1 MFYQESY
8 KGYSPWG
15 GIQHSDVITRGLKS
29 VSTAGHGGYMVT
41 NTFANKYLSNAC
53 KKLGMKYRN
62 YLCYEEDCAYNL
74 VNYDLLK
81 YNPSIFEKIRGD
93 RPLEEIEFSIRK
105 SLSLYYP
112 EYLIEIG
119 VEPIK
124 EQYQIYL
131 NGLER
136 EKMIKEKH
144 PDLIICAISVDGE
157 VVKVLTADRKYHYV
171 TKESYRKSRENDS
184 DLISN
189 LLSKCELVE
198 DYEEGDV
205 VNG

>member
-15 GIQHSDVITRGLKS
+15 GIQCSDVIARGLKS
-29 VSTAGHGGYMVT
+29 VSTARHGGYMVT

-53 KKLGMKYRN
+53 RRLGMKYRN
-62 YLCYEEDCAYNL
+62 YLCYEEDCVYNL

-93 RPLEEIEFSIRK
+93 RPLEEIEFEIRK
-105 SLSLYYP
+105 SLSLHYP
-112 EYLIEIG
+112 KYLIEIG
-119 VEPIK
+119 VEPVK

-131 NGLER
+131 NNLER
-136 EKMIKEKH
+136 DKMIKENH
-144 PDLIICAISVDGE
+144 PNCIVYAISVDEE
-157 VVKVLTADRKYHYV
+157 VVKVLTVDNKYHYV
-171 TKESYRKSRENDS
+171 TKESYRKASKNIFNF
-184 DLISN
+184 LSN
-189 LLSKCELVE
+189 CELVE
-198 DYEEGDV
+198 DYVEGEV

>member
-15 GIQHSDVITRGLKS
+15 GIQHSDVIVRGLKL

-81 YNPSIFEKIRGD
+81 YNPAIFEKIRGD
-93 RPLEEIEFSIRK
+93 KPLEEVEFAIRK

-112 EYLIEIG
+112 KYLIEIG
-119 VEPIK
+119 VEPVK

-131 NGLER
+131 NGLKKD
-136 EKMIKEKH
+136 KMIKEKN
-144 PDLIICAISVDGE
+144 PNYIISAISVDEE
-157 VVKVLTADRKYHYV
+157 VVKVLTADNKYHYV
-171 TKESYRKSRENDS
+171 TKESYRKASKNIFNF
-184 DLISN
+184 LSN
-189 LLSKCELVE
+189 CQLVE
-198 DYEEGDV
+198 DYVEGEV